1 MSPSILDA
9 GAALNSLLLSA
20 PRIAAAFL
28 ILPVLSRED
37 APALVRNAIYV
48 ALAVAVTPFVSTV
61 AKVPADFVPWAGLIV
76 KEVLVGAVIG
86 FSFAS
91 VMWAVAMAGDILDTK
106 VGTSMA
112 TVVDPLGGQ
121 QISLSGALL
130 SRFTGYVFMA
140 VGGLTIFLDL
150 LLGSYAVWPVQ
161 APFPAMDGR
170 GIAFFAQGFGSMMAL
185 ALMLAAPGLV
195 VMSLIDLA
203 LGVMNR
209 YAPQLN
215 VLPIA
220 MALKA
225 WTASLILLLGLGAFF
240 AVLVQSFDR
249 SRGLLIS
256 LQRLFS

>member
-1 MSPSILDA
+1 MNVMDA
-9 GAALNSLLLSA
+9 GAAMNSLMLSA

-28 ILPVLSRED
+28 ILPILSKED
-37 APALVRNAIYV
+37 APPLVRNTIYV
-48 ALAVAVTPFVSTV
+48 ALAIAVTPFVS
-61 AKVPADFVPWAGLIV
+61 AAAAVPADFVPWAGLIV
-76 KEVLVGAVIG
+76 KEIFVGAVIG

-91 VMWAVAMAGDILDTK
+91 VLWAVSMAGDIIDTK

-112 TVVDPLGGQ
+112 TVVDPLAGG

-130 SRFTGYVFMA
+130 SRFSGYIFLA

-161 APFPAMDGR
+161 APFPAMDLR
-170 GIAFFAQGFGSMMAL
+170 GVEYFARGFGSMMSMAF
-185 ALMLAAPGLV
+185 MLAAPALIL
-195 VMSLIDLA
+195 MSMIDLA

-209 YAPQLN
+209 FAPQLN

-225 WTASLILLLGLGAFF
+225 WIASLILLLGLTAF
-240 AVLVQSFDR
+240 VSVIVQSFDR
-249 SRGLLIS
+249 NRGLLNV